1 MKYKIGDK
9 VRVRKDLK
17 VGKDYSYFTFCEGMN
32 EFLGKELTIESV
44 EPVHSSLGFYK
55 VEENVW
61 SWTDGMFEE
70 YKYSYKKGTKL
81 RRINQDFILPSGIKI
96 IVGEIV
102 TLKEDILTNTR
113 GYEIFC
119 TEEHNGKYVGDIKN
133 YEEVK
138 EDIRDAVM
146 RSIYASKLRYE
157 EGILSLVSTPRGSS
171 AVKDYIEAKGGNK
184 MTDIETL
191 KSFNPKNLSEG
202 KRQAE
207 EEKANYEASEAK
219 KSYTALINQKE
230 ELERIIKTT
239 NEELKKVKESLAVFK

>member
-1 MKYKIGDK
+1 MKYKVGDK

-17 VGKDYSYFTFCEGMN
+17 VGERYGVYFN
-32 EFLGKELTIESV
+32 EDMAKFIGEEVTIDHAGPIGYRIKEERW
-44 EPVHSSLGFYK
+44 
-55 VEENVW
+55 N
-61 SWTDGMFEE
+61 WTDEMFEE
-70 YKYSYKKGTKL
+70 YKYNYKKGTKL
-81 RRINQDFILPSGIKI
+81 RRINYDFILPSGRTIM
-96 IVGEIV
+96 VGEIV
-102 TLKEDILTNTR
+102 TLGKDIHAIHG
-113 GYEIFC
+113 GYMICC
-119 TEEHNGKYVGDIKN
+119 TEEHNSEYVGDIEN

-138 EDIRDAVM
+138 EDIMDAVM
-146 RSIYASKLRYE
+146 SSIYNSKLKYE
-157 EGILSLVSTPRGSS
+157 YKILPFVSNPLCRPIS
-171 AVKDYIEAKGGNK
+171 YIEAEGGNQ

-219 KSYTALINQKE
+219 KYYTALINQKE